1 MIPYVIDQKKR
12 QEYFLFLIL
21 FTVISFALG
30 YFFGYQNGQSDPEIS
45 AIKSSAVEPLIVE
58 GGHLQTIST
67 DNKTEKQNVKKDIKA
82 KDDAIVKANAKKTA
96 KKPVKNISKIKD
108 NNKNSKKTTKDKPK
122 TKPKPKSV
130 SKVKRIAEKKTVN
143 LKSDSKKE
151 VSKKITTAKPKNQK
165 PQPVKILTSVANT
178 KVPADKSELQ
188 GSGLENAKNSIKQ
201 DAAPVVA
208 GMQSAA
214 SSNKKADK
222 TYSIQVGMFASRP
235 NAEKFVEK
243 LKLSDF
249 DVYLE
254 DFISSSGQKKYN
266 VRLGPYTERALAKD
280 KMALYK
286 QSNTT
291 PAYIVI
297 NK

>member
-30 YFFGYQNGQSDPEIS
+30 YFFGYQNGQSDPEVS

-67 DNKTEKQNVKKDIKA
+67 DNKTEKQNVKKDIKV
-82 KDDAIVKANAKKTA
+82 KDNTKKTT
-96 KKPVKNISKIKD
+96 KKPVNNISKIKD
-108 NNKNSKKTTKDKPK
+108 NNKSSKKTTKDKPK
-122 TKPKPKSV
+122 TKPKSV
-130 SKVKRIAEKKTVN
+130 SKAKRIAEKKPVN
-143 LKSDSKKE
+143 LKSDSGKK
-151 VSKKITTAKPKNQK
+151 VSKKTITAKPDNQK
-165 PQPVKILTSVANT
+165 PKPVKVLTPVAKT
-178 KVPADKSELQ
+178 KVLADKSKLQ
-188 GSGLENAKNSIKQ
+188 DSVLENAKNSVEQ
-201 DAAPVVA
+201 DAASVVA

-235 NAEKFVEK
+235 NAEKFVGK

-286 QSNTT
+286 QSYTT

>member
-30 YFFGYQNGQSDPEIS
+30 YFFGYQNGQSDPEVS
-45 AIKSSAVEPLIVE
+45 AIQSSAVESLIVE
-58 GGHLQTIST
+58 GGGHLQTIST
-67 DNKTEKQNVKKDIKA
+67 DNETEKQNIKKDIKA

-108 NNKNSKKTTKDKPK
+108 NNKSSKKTTKDKPK
-122 TKPKPKSV
+122 TKPTSV

-143 LKSDSKKE
+143 LKSDLKNE
-151 VSKKITTAKPKNQK
+151 VSKKITTAKSNNQK

-178 KVPADKSELQ
+178 KVPADKTELQ
-188 GSGLENAKNSIKQ
+188 DSGLENAKNSVEQ
-201 DAAPVVA
+201 DTAPVAA

-214 SSNKKADK
+214 LSNKKTDK
-222 TYSIQVGMFASRP
+222 SYSIQVGMFASRP

-266 VRLGPYTERALAKD
+266 VRLGPYTGRALAKD

-286 QSNTT
+286 QSYTT